1 MFFISRPATAGASP
15 RFTLWFQKLMSDIA
29 ALLKSEIT
37 RLSKKVVRQQ
47 AASLQKASTAHRRQ
61 LAALKKQVGDL
72 QKEVTRLRRAAA
84 NAVPDV
90 EADAPGRKLRFVAK
104 GLKPLR
110 TRLGVSAREFG
121 LLIGVSEQA
130 VYNWETRRATPRAA
144 QLEKIAELRGV
155 GKKEVRARLAALEGE
170 AAEA

>member
-1 MFFISRPATAGASP
+1 MFLVYGAPSAAY
-15 RFTLWFQKLMSDIA
+15 LIVLLMGSKKLMSDIA

-47 AASLQKASTAHRRQ
+47 AASLQKASTTHRRQ

-84 NAVPDV
+84 NAVPDA
-90 EADAPGRKLRFVAK
+90 EPEAPGRRLRFVAK

-130 VYNWETRRATPRAA
+130 VYNWETRRATPRTA
-144 QLEKIAELRGV
+144 QLEKIAELRGI
-155 GKKEVRARLAALEGE
+155 GKKEARARLEVLAGE
-170 AAEA
+170 SA